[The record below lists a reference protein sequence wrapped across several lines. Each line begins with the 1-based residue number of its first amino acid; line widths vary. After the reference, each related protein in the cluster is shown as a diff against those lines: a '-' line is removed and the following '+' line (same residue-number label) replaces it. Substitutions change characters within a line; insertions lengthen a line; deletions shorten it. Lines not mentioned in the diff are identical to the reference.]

1 MATVVYGV
9 GLLVAAEALRWS
21 DADEVGNRRPP
32 LLVRAAARAR
42 NGQGAPQTVGQAL
55 GKVRSEMGQAWSLLK
70 AAL

>member
-21 DADEVGNRRPP
+21 DTDEVGNLRPP
-32 LLVRAAARAR
+32 LLVRAAGAS
-42 NGQGAPQTVGQAL
+42 NGQGAPQAVGQAL
-55 GKVRSEMGQAWSLLK
+55 GKVRSEMGQAWSLSK